1 MTSLQTKI
9 KQVPANAGYY
19 INVGNCLT
27 TVYEN
32 IGTDAAPTIDNAAWR
47 SSLSSFAASAVALSS
62 ISTALTTPGQA
73 VFRDM
78 GKTLLSSTRVFRK
91 VQLLRGTSS
100 LVNGGT
106 DGVAGNVPTAQCP
119 NGYLTA
125 YIELP
130 GTGDYSSGTPSFTPV
145 ARLG

>member
-19 INVGNCLT
+19 INVGNCLPL
-27 TVYEN
+27 VYEN
-32 IGTDAAPTIDNAAWR
+32 TGTDAAPTISNDAWR
-47 SSLSSFAASAVALSS
+47 STIAAFTATSTL
-62 ISTALTTPGQA
+62 STALTTPGQA

-106 DGVAGNVPTAQCP
+106 DGVAGNVPSAITP
-119 NGYLTA
+119 TGYLTA

>member
-9 KQVPANAGYY
+9 KQIPANAGYY
-19 INVGNCLT
+19 INVGNCLSV
-27 TVYEN
+27 VYEN
-32 IGTDAAPTIDNAAWR
+32 TGTDAAPTISNAAFLLTLSTAGLTAAGI
-47 SSLSSFAASAVALSS
+47 SSLVNTVS
-62 ISTALTTPGQA
+62 TPGQA

-91 VQLLRGTSS
+91 VQLLRSTLS

-106 DGVAGNVPTAQCP
+106 DGVAGSVPDANTP
-119 NGYLTA
+119 TGYLTA

-130 GTGDYSSGTPSFTPV
+130 GTGDYNSGYGFTPV

>member
-1 MTSLQTKI
+1 MTSLQTNI

-19 INVGNCLT
+19 INAGACLL

-32 IGTDAAPTIDNAAWR
+32 TGTDAAPTISNGAWV
-47 SSLSSFAASAVALSS
+47 STVSTFSQGAALSTL
-62 ISTALTTPGQA
+62 STALCTAGNV

-91 VQLLRGTSS
+91 VQLLRATSS

-106 DGVAGNVPTAQCP
+106 DGVGGGAPSAITPT
-119 NGYLTA
+119 GYLTA

-130 GTGDYSSGTPSFTPV
+130 GTGGYSSGYGFTPV

>member
-32 IGTDAAPTIDNAAWR
+32 IGTDEAPTISNGAFI
-47 SSLSSFAASAVALSS
+47 STLSTAGVGAVALSTLVNNVS
-62 ISTALTTPGQA
+62 TPGQA
-73 VFRDM
+73 IFRDM

-91 VQLLRGTSS
+91 VQLLRATSS

-130 GTGDYSSGTPSFTPV
+130 GTGDYSSGYSFTPV